1 MGDLTIKPANDG
13 HLKLQN
19 DAGTTILEMANDES
33 KLRLAQNNISASDG
47 TTAITTSGANV
58 TLAGTAN
65 NIGTVTA
72 GTFNG
77 TIGSSA
83 TGDGIITCAETFR
96 LDANTSAGTSF
107 TLSGWTKY
115 NDFGAGTSITESG
128 GNFTTSSTGFYYIS
142 VGYNYY
148 ASSSTPTWIDSDVYS
163 WDGSS
168 STHLSRSMASIN
180 NTSGYISA
188 NNSFVYDWT
197 STSDLIQ
204 VRVSAQA
211 NIIVNGSSSSL
222 RTRINFLKI
231 GST

>member
-1 MGDLTIKPANDG
+1 MSRARDIANYGDGIDTSSI
-13 HLKLQN
+13 
-19 DAGTTILEMANDES
+19 
-33 KLRLAQNNISASDG
+33 
-47 TTAITTSGANV
+47 TSGTFADARIAQSNV
-58 TLAGTAN
+58 TQHEGSIDAL
-65 NIGTVTA
+65 GTVA
-72 GTFNG
+72 SGTFNG

-96 LDANTSAGTSF
+96 LDSNTSVGTSF
-107 TLSGWTKY
+107 TLSDWTKY
-115 NDFGAGTSITESG
+115 NDFGAGTSITESD

-148 ASSSTPTWIDSDVYS
+148 SSSSTPTWIDSDVYS

-168 STHLSRSMASIN
+168 ATLLSRSMASIFS
-180 NTSGYISA
+180 TSGYTSCTNALI
-188 NNSFVYDWT
+188 YDWT
-197 STSDLIQ
+197 STSNTIQ

-231 GST
+231 GTT

>member
-1 MGDLTIKPANDG
+1 MSRARDIANYGDGIDTSSI
-13 HLKLQN
+13 
-19 DAGTTILEMANDES
+19 
-33 KLRLAQNNISASDG
+33 
-47 TTAITTSGANV
+47 TSGTFADARIAQSNV
-58 TLAGTAN
+58 TQHEGSIDAL
-65 NIGTVTA
+65 GTVA
-72 GTFNG
+72 SGTFNG

-96 LDANTSAGTSF
+96 LDSNTSVGTSF
-107 TLSGWTKY
+107 TLSDWTKY
-115 NDFGAGTSITESG
+115 NDFGAGTSITESD

-148 ASSSTPTWIDSDVYS
+148 SSSSTPTWIDSDVYS

-168 STHLSRSMASIN
+168 ATLLSRSMASIFSTN
-180 NTSGYISA
+180 GYTSA
-188 NNSFVYDWT
+188 ENSFVYDWT
-197 STSDLIQ
+197 STSNTIQ

-231 GST
+231 GTT

>member
-1 MGDLTIKPANDG
+1 MSRARDIANYGDGIDTSSI
-13 HLKLQN
+13 
-19 DAGTTILEMANDES
+19 
-33 KLRLAQNNISASDG
+33 
-47 TTAITTSGANV
+47 TSGTFADARIAQSNV
-58 TLAGTAN
+58 TQHEGSIDAL
-65 NIGTVTA
+65 GTVA
-72 GTFNG
+72 SGTFNG

-148 ASSSTPTWIDSDVYS
+148 SSSSTPTWIDSDVYS

-168 STHLSRSMASIN
+168 ATLLSRSMASIFSTN
-180 NTSGYISA
+180 GYTSA
-188 NNSFVYDWT
+188 ENSFVYDWT
-197 STSDLIQ
+197 STSNTIQ

-231 GST
+231 GTT

>member
-1 MGDLTIKPANDG
+1 MSRARDIANYGDGIDTSSI
-13 HLKLQN
+13 
-19 DAGTTILEMANDES
+19 
-33 KLRLAQNNISASDG
+33 
-47 TTAITTSGANV
+47 TSGTFADARIAQSNV
-58 TLAGTAN
+58 TQHEGSIDAL
-65 NIGTVTA
+65 GTVA
-72 GTFNG
+72 SGTFNG

-115 NDFGAGTSITESG
+115 NDFGAGTSITESD

-148 ASSSTPTWIDSDVYS
+148 SSSSTPTWIDSDVYS

-168 STHLSRSMASIN
+168 ATLLSRSMASIFSTN
-180 NTSGYISA
+180 GYTSA
-188 NNSFVYDWT
+188 ENSFVYDWT
-197 STSDLIQ
+197 STSNTIQ

-231 GST
+231 GTT